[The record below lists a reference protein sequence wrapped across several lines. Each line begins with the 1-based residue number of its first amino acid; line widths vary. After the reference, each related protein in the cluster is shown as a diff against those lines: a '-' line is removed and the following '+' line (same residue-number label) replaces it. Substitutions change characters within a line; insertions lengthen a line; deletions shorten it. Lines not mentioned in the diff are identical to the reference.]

1 MSRSLNDLVKPE
13 LREKWDSEIYPKYF
27 VRDQNDIDQQRQPG
41 LFKEEAV
48 IKNGSMVC
56 LRIVSNLTNILM
68 IKT

>member
-1 MSRSLNDLVKPE
+1 MSKPLNDLVKPD

-27 VRDQNDIDQQRQPG
+27 VRDQKDIDQQRQPG

-56 LRIVSNLTNILM
+56 LRTVSNSFNI
-68 IKT
+68 III